1 MRDPTAWSVSR
12 LARGSS
18 VAARRPTPGTTP
30 RFSSGW
36 RHSLLC
42 AFFCLFATVPFGCV
56 KREPAPAPSAAD
68 LRVLRISQRNEP
80 ADLDPA
86 RANLP
91 DEFFIIRALSE
102 GLVTPRPLHSATP
115 HPTAVEPAA
124 ASRWEVS
131 ADGLVYTFH
140 LRPTARWSNGEPVTA
155 HDFVE
160 SYRRLLTPTT
170 AAPKANLFF
179 MVKNARAFAT
189 GEQTD
194 FASVGFR
201 AADPHTL
208 VITLEHPMP
217 QFLAYAASGPWIPT
231 NPRVVAARGR
241 EWTRPEHFVGNGPFT
256 LAEWRPHQRIIVRR
270 RADHHAA
277 AQAKVDEIQFIAFD
291 SGDTEERA
299 FRAGQIDLTMSVP
312 FSKLDAYARERPDEL
327 HRAPLAETRF
337 VSFNTTRAPLNDVR
351 VRRAFALAIDR
362 AKITEAVLRG
372 GQEPATTF
380 VSPMLY
386 ALTATDS
393 PDPAA
398 AIPSTTALAFDPA
411 RARQLLADA
420 GFPDGRNFPRL
431 ELSTWGVTPQVV
443 EALQQMW
450 RKELG
455 VQVALVTREARVH
468 MAALR
473 EGRYDLGFITAIP
486 DLADPAHVLEELI
499 TGAAGNYPHWSDP
512 TFDTLMADA
521 AREPDVARQRAL
533 LRAAEARLLEQCPL
547 APVYFNS
554 VNWLMSPRVRGW
566 QPDALWTRFYLNVEL
581 TEPIAPAARR
591 P

>member
-1 MRDPTAWSVSR
+1 MRRALFRTFLGAILS
-12 LARGSS
+12 L
-18 VAARRPTPGTTP
+18 VAALH
-30 RFSSGW
+30 SG
-36 RHSLLC
+36 C
-42 AFFCLFATVPFGCV
+42 A
-56 KREPAPAPSAAD
+56 KRESAAPALSAAD
-68 LRVLRISQRNEP
+68 SRVLRISQRNEP

-86 RANLP
+86 RATLP
-91 DEFFIIRALSE
+91 DEFFIIRALSA
-102 GLVTPRPLHSATP
+102 GLVTPRPLNSTTLRAV
-115 HPTAVEPAA
+115 ASVEPAA
-124 ASRWEVS
+124 AAHWDVS

-140 LRPTARWSNGEPVTA
+140 LRPTARWSNGEPVIA

-189 GEQTD
+189 GAQSD
-194 FASVGFR
+194 FAVVGFR

-217 QFLAYAASGPWIPT
+217 QFLAYAASGPWIPV
-231 NPRVVAARGR
+231 NPRVVAAHGR

-256 LAEWRPHQRIIVRR
+256 LTEWRPHQRIVVRR
-270 RADHHAA
+270 NAAHHAA
-277 AQAKVDEIQFIAFD
+277 DRAQVDEIQFIAFD

-299 FRAGQIDLTMSVP
+299 FRAGQIDVTMSVP

-337 VSFNTTRAPLNDVR
+337 ISFNTTRPPLNDVR

-372 GQEPATTF
+372 GQEPTATF

-386 ALTATDS
+386 AL
-393 PDPAA
+393 AA
-398 AIPSTTALAFDPA
+398 ADFPAPTGALSPTAALTFDPD

-420 GFPDGRNFPRL
+420 GFPGGRNFPRL

-486 DLADPAHVLEELI
+486 DLADPAHVLEELVS
-499 TGAAGNYPHWSDP
+499 GAAGNYPQWSDP
-512 TFDTLMADA
+512 TFDALMAEA
-521 AREPDVARQRAL
+521 ARERDAGRQGQQ
-533 LRAAEARLLEQCPL
+533 LRAAETRLLDQCPL

-554 VNWLMSPRVRGW
+554 INWLMSPRVRGW
-566 QPDALWTRFYLNVEL
+566 QPDALWTRFYLHVEL
-581 TEPIAPAARR
+581 TEPASPADRH

>member
-1 MRDPTAWSVSR
+1 MRR
-12 LARGSS
+12 L
-18 VAARRPTPGTTP
+18 
-30 RFSSGW
+30 
-36 RHSLLC
+36 LLR
-42 AFFCLFATVPFGCV
+42 AFFGAILSLVALLQTNCA
-56 KREPAPAPSAAD
+56 KRESAAPAPSAPEP
-68 LRVLRISQRNEP
+68 RVLRISQRNEP

-86 RANLP
+86 RATLP

-102 GLVTPRPLHSATP
+102 GLVTPRPLHAAAQAPAS
-115 HPTAVEPAA
+115 VEPAA
-124 ASRWEVS
+124 ATHWEVS

-140 LRPTARWSNGEPVTA
+140 LRPAARWSNSEPVTA
-155 HDFVE
+155 RDFVE
-160 SYRRLLTPTT
+160 SYRRVLTPAT

-179 MVKNARAFAT
+179 MVRNARAFAT
-189 GEQTD
+189 GAHAD
-194 FASVGFR
+194 FSTVGFR

-208 VITLEHPMP
+208 VVTLEHPMP
-217 QFLAYAASGPWIPT
+217 QFLAYAASGPWIPI
-231 NPRVVAARGR
+231 NPRVVAGHGR

-256 LAEWRPHQRIIVRR
+256 LTEWRPHQRIVVRR
-270 RADHHAA
+270 RADHHAGTH
-277 AQAKVDEIQFIAFD
+277 AKVDEIQFIAFD

-337 VSFNTTRAPLNDVR
+337 ISFNTTRAPLDDVR

-372 GQEPATTF
+372 GHEPAFTF
-380 VSPMLY
+380 VPPMLY
-386 ALTATDS
+386 AVAAD
-393 PDPAA
+393 AA
-398 AIPSTTALAFDPA
+398 APADRVSTSADMTFDPG
-411 RARQLLADA
+411 RARRLLAEA
-420 GFPDGRNFPRL
+420 GFPDGRGFPRL
-431 ELSTWGVTPQVV
+431 ELSTWGVTPQVI

-486 DLADPAHVLEELI
+486 DLADPAHVLEELVS
-499 TGAAGNYPHWSDP
+499 GAAGNYPRWSDP
-512 TFDTLMADA
+512 AFDTLMAKA
-521 AREPDVARQRAL
+521 AREPNALRQQTL
-533 LRAAEARLLEQCPL
+533 LRSAEARLLKQCPL
-547 APVYFNS
+547 APVYFNAI
-554 VNWLMSPRVRGW
+554 NWLMSPRVRGW
-566 QPDALWTRFYLNVEL
+566 QPDALWTRFYLHVEL
-581 TEPIAPAARR
+581 TEPLPTTARQ